1 MTKIYH
7 ICAMAQISD
16 GSISYWDGILSS
28 NADMRKEDDY
38 RSIRKDISEK
48 MKGVDDPAKV
58 IITSMSVIG

>member
-7 ICAMAQISD
+7 LCAMAQISD

-28 NADMRKEDDY
+28 NEDMRKADDY
-38 RSIRKDISEK
+38 HSIKKDISEK
-48 MKGVDDPAKV
+48 MKGVNDPTKV